1 MYESLE
7 NPGSTVLRL
16 EPHAR
21 DKEQRE
27 TRPTDGLEHCLKI
40 RYVYTRNVQYRVTR
54 TPLKTIG
61 FHQTNWS
68 VKSAPVIG
76 VPM

>member
-27 TRPTDGLEHCLKI
+27 TRPTDSLEHCLKI
-40 RYVYTRNVQYRVTR
+40 RYTQEMCNTEQHVHR
-54 TPLKTIG
+54 
-61 FHQTNWS
+61 
-68 VKSAPVIG
+68 
-76 VPM
+76 